1 MDNVEIG
8 KVDAKKRK
16 VFKDSKDRTYV
27 KQGDKKVYVKKLF
40 TPKRNAP
47 ASPEMQ
53 VVINRGPGL
62 SPMINIKKVDAK
74 KRKVFQ
80 DSKGRTYVK
89 PDDKKIYVKKIFT
102 PPRSTAPVIPARSP
116 VVNTEKVNA
125 KGRKVFKDSK
135 GRTHVKQGDKKV
147 YVKKLFT
154 LARPAAP
161 VVPAVNPRERPRKA
175 PPRKLLQPSIVPR
188 VSADCGTEAGL
199 RQVSHTCW
207 FNATLNGFVLGEAT
221 AKMLFDKIKLLSSSE
236 IVALA
241 KDFPTDSCPITL
253 SRKYVFHYFMKI
265 HNGKPVIGKKGNIS
279 VNLMTKMF
287 TPKALESPIAKGRA
301 GGYPVDA
308 ARQILGKVFNIGETG
323 ILGRWEKTCPDH
335 FRNYTMIYSDGPAAP
350 DKITPD
356 MHPLV
361 ISTEDKKTRF
371 HLSHMVYIME
381 RKGGNH
387 AVVGYVCGGKE
398 YVYDSN
404 KPRRLEI
411 KWSDPENR
419 EKILEYSD
427 AIKFIV
433 VAYCLYV
440 RE

>member
-1 MDNVEIG
+1 MDNVDIG
-8 KVDAKKRK
+8 KVNSKKRR
-16 VFKDSKDRTYV
+16 VFRNSKDRTYV

-40 TPKRNAP
+40 SPKKT
-47 ASPEMQ
+47 ASPELP

-89 PDDKKIYVKKIFT
+89 PDDKKIYVKKLFT
-102 PPRSTAPVIPARSP
+102 PPRTTAPVTPAESP
-116 VVNTEKVNA
+116 VVNTGKVDA

-135 GRTHVKQGDKKV
+135 GRTHVKHAGKKV

-154 LARPAAP
+154 PARPVA
-161 VVPAVNPRERPRKA
+161 PAVNPRGRSRK
-175 PPRKLLQPSIVPR
+175 VPG

-221 AKMLFDKIKLLSSSE
+221 AQMIFDKIKLLTSSE

-241 KDFPTDSCPITL
+241 KNFPADSCPITL

-265 HNGKPVIGKKGNIS
+265 HSDHPINGKKGDIS
-279 VNLMTKMF
+279 VNLMNKIF
-287 TPKALESPIAKGRA
+287 TPKALVSPIAKGKL
-301 GGYPVDA
+301 GGYPIDA
-308 ARQILGKVFNIGETG
+308 ARQILSKVFNIGEIG
-323 ILGRWEKTCPDH
+323 LLRKWETVCPNH
-335 FRNYTMIYSDGPAAP
+335 FRNYTMIYSDGPTVP

-371 HLSHMVYIME
+371 HLSHMVYIMG
-381 RKGGNH
+381 RKNGNH
-387 AVVGYVCGGKE
+387 AVVGYVCGNKK

-404 KPRRLEI
+404 KSRRLEVN
-411 KWSDPENR
+411 WSDPENR
-419 EKILEYSD
+419 EELLEYSN
-427 AIKFIV
+427 ATKFGV
-433 VAYCLYV
+433 VSYCLYV

>member
-1 MDNVEIG
+1 MDNIDIG

-27 KQGDKKVYVKKLF
+27 KQGDKKVYVKRLF
-40 TPKRNAP
+40 TPKKT
-47 ASPEMQ
+47 ASPEMP
-53 VVINRGPGL
+53 VVINRGPGF
-62 SPMINIKKVDAK
+62 SPMINIGKVDAK

-80 DSKGRTYVK
+80 DSKGRAYVK
-89 PDDKKIYVKKIFT
+89 PGDKKVYVKKLFT
-102 PPRSTAPVIPARSP
+102 PPRPAI
-116 VVNTEKVNA
+116 VNTEKVNA
-125 KGRKVFKDSK
+125 KGRKVFKDFK
-135 GRTHVKQGDKKV
+135 GRTYVEHAGKKV
-147 YVKKLFT
+147 YVKRLFT
-154 LARPAAP
+154 PTRPAA
-161 VVPAVNPRERPRKA
+161 PAVNPRGKSRKA
-175 PPRKLLQPSIVPR
+175 PPRRLLQPSIVPR

-221 AKMLFDKIKLLSSSE
+221 AQMIFDKIKLLTSSE
-236 IVALA
+236 IVSLA
-241 KDFPTDSCPITL
+241 KNFPSDSCPITL

-265 HNGKPVIGKKGNIS
+265 HNGKPVVGKGNVS
-279 VNLMTKMF
+279 VNLMNKMF
-287 TPKALESPIAKGRA
+287 TPKALKSPIAKGRA

-323 ILGRWEKTCPDH
+323 TLRRWEKTCPDH

-361 ISTEDKKTRF
+361 ISTKDKKTRF
-371 HLSHMVYIME
+371 HLSHMVYIMG
-381 RKGGNH
+381 RKSGNH

-411 KWSDPENR
+411 EWSDPESR
-419 EKILEYSD
+419 EQLLEYSN
-427 AIKFIV
+427 AIKFEV
-433 VAYCLYV
+433 VSYCLYV
-440 RE
+440 RA